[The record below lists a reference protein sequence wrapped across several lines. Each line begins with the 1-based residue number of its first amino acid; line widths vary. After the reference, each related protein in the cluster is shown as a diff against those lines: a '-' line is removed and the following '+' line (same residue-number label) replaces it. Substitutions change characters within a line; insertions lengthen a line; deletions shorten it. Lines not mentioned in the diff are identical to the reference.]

1 MVRILLDAM
10 CGGLRG
16 FLRMCG
22 HDAAYA
28 LERGSED
35 DKAVL
40 AIADAEDRTV
50 VTRDEQLAARADD
63 AVLLSEH
70 EPVDQLVE
78 LAAAGLDL
86 RLDAEP
92 SRCGRCNGRLER
104 VGGDEPI
111 DDADDVDRDA
121 RPDYVPDDID
131 DLWRC
136 RDCGQYF
143 WKGSHWERVERTL
156 AEVRARAEE

>member
-1 MVRILLDAM
+1 MARLLLDAM

-22 HDAAYA
+22 HDAAFA
-28 LERGSED
+28 LERGVED
-35 DKAVL
+35 DNA
-40 AIADAEDRTV
+40 AIALADAEDRTV
-50 VTRDEQLAARADD
+50 VTRDEHLAARAAD
-63 AVLLSEH
+63 AILLTER

-104 VGGDEPI
+104 VTE
-111 DDADDVDRDA
+111 DDADAGAGDRPEYVRDDV
-121 RPDYVPDDID
+121 D

-136 RDCGQYF
+136 RDCEQYF

-156 AEVRARAEE
+156 AEVRARADE

>member
-1 MVRILLDAM
+1 MARLLLDAM

-28 LERGSED
+28 LERGVEED
-35 DKAVL
+35 EGVL
-40 AIADAEDRTV
+40 AIAEAEDRTV
-50 VTRDEQLAARADD
+50 VTRDERLAARADD
-63 AVLLSEH
+63 AILLIER

-104 VGGDEPI
+104 AAERG
-111 DDADDVDRDA
+111 ADNSSGA
-121 RPDYVPDDID
+121 RPEYVPDDID
-131 DLWRC
+131 DPWRC
-136 RDCGQYF
+136 ESCGQYF
-143 WKGSHWERVERTL
+143 WKGSHWERAERTL
-156 AEVRARAEE
+156 AEVRASAEE

>member
-1 MVRILLDAM
+1 MARILLDAM

-28 LERGSED
+28 LERGVEAD
-35 DKAVL
+35 EGVL
-40 AIADAEDRTV
+40 AVAAAEDRTV
-50 VTRDEQLAARADD
+50 VTRDERLAARADD
-63 AVLLSEH
+63 AILLTEH

-78 LAAAGLDL
+78 LAAAGVDL
-86 RLDAEP
+86 TLDAEP

-104 VGGDEPI
+104 VAEG
-111 DDADDVDRDA
+111 DADAGVGA
-121 RPDYVPDDID
+121 RPEYVPDEVG
-131 DLWRC
+131 DLWCC

-156 AEVRARAEE
+156 ADVRERAENE

>member
-1 MVRILLDAM
+1 MARILLDAM

-28 LERGSED
+28 LERGVEAD
-35 DKAVL
+35 RAVL
-40 AIADAEDRTV
+40 AIADVEDRTV

-63 AVLLSEH
+63 AVLLTER

-78 LAAAGLDL
+78 LAGAGFDL
-86 RLDAEP
+86 KTDAEP

-104 VGGDEPI
+104 VPDG
-111 DDADDVDRDA
+111 DADAGAGV
-121 RPDYVPDDID
+121 RPEYVPDDVD

-136 RDCGQYF
+136 GSCGQYF
-143 WKGSHWERVERTL
+143 WKGSHWERAERTL
-156 AEVRARAEE
+156 ADVRERAEE